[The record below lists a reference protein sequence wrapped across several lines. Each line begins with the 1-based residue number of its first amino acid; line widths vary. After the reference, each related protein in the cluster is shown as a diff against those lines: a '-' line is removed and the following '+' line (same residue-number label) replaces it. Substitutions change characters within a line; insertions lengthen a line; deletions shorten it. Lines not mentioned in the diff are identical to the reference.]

1 MSDKPEHPM
10 AKRLYREFRAGSQIM
25 KKDDAWNIANE
36 LDKQYAYILELQAE
50 VVTLRRSGATLV
62 KQVMGA
68 KESLTRVPT

>member
-1 MSDKPEHPM
+1 M

-50 VVTLRRSGATLV
+50 VVALRGAGSSLV
-62 KQVMGA
+62 KQVMA
-68 KESLTRVPT
+68 ARESFRDA